1 LGEGKVYNEIIKR
14 EEQEEQ
20 TTMTKSFENH
30 EVISI
35 LMKEAR
41 HSMDH
46 EHFEDAVIKLQRCL
60 QMEDEP
66 KSRAAILDE
75 LGYCFLRLGW
85 FEEAVKVYTQ
95 LLKANPANNDSR
107 FFLASAYASL
117 KWTNDAIEELRTIL
131 STDLNDVLAHHDL
144 GLCYRD
150 LGWMKE
156 SLEEMKIA
164 NAKAMIY
171 GNTNEKEVVKSSL
184 VNLEQEIENEDE
196 DGSKDALLFFIL
208 LIAVIKKSS
217 KATLLHLYKCRP

>member
-1 LGEGKVYNEIIKR
+1 MSKDYETHQI
-14 EEQEEQ
+14 
-20 TTMTKSFENH
+20 
-30 EVISI
+30 ISI

-41 HSMDH
+41 HCMDH
-46 EHFEDAVIKLQRCL
+46 EHFEDAVLKLQRCL
-60 QMEDEP
+60 QLEDEP
-66 KSRAAILDE
+66 ESRATILDE

-85 FEEAVKVYTQ
+85 FEEVVKVYTQ
-95 LLKANPANNDSR
+95 LLKANPADNDSR

-150 LGWMKE
+150 MGWMKE

-171 GNTNEKEVVKSSL
+171 GNPEEKEIIKNSL
-184 VNLEQEIENEDE
+184 INLEQEIENG
-196 DGSKDALLFFIL
+196 DGPNDALLFFIL
-208 LIAVIKKSS
+208 LTTMIKRLKSKIKKG
-217 KATLLHLYKCRP
+217 KL